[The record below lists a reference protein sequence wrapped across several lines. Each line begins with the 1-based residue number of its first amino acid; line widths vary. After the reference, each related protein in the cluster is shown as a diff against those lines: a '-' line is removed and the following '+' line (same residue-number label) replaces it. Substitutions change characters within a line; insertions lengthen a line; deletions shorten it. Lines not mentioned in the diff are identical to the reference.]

1 MPAQGCFYRKQI
13 HSNMI
18 KDYFPNSLSD
28 DQNNALS
35 MIESFLAS
43 QTNCF
48 LLKGYSGTG
57 KTFLMQGLVKYF
69 TSVGRQF
76 SLMAP
81 TGRAAMVIGDKTK
94 TDAYTLHKSIYNL
107 SELEDDDHTFKFRY
121 KLNLNAHSVNA
132 VYIIDESSMI
142 SDVYNED
149 EFFLFGSGYLLKDL
163 FSFVDFKYRTDA
175 KIIFIGDNAQLPPV
189 GMNFSPALDKEYLS
203 KNYQV
208 TTDEFEMKQIQRQQ
222 EGSGI
227 LTIATALRT
236 CLEKNEFN
244 RFDIG
249 NFADTTTLSS
259 EDFNSVYFQTVNNQI
274 SENTIV
280 ITHSNK
286 QAHDHNLA
294 IRQRFFPNQIDVQSG
309 DILINTKNN
318 YNYAVDLYN
327 GQFLKVVEASQIPE
341 PPKTIRFYKRGGE
354 IAEVTFVFRNIIA
367 ELTDVKGQKHQV
379 NCKIIDNFLKS
390 DLPRLTQ
397 NEQQALYVD
406 FKNRHPDLKPRTQEF
421 KEALRADKYF
431 NAMQVKYGYAITC
444 HKAQGGEWENT
455 FVNFQVYMRILSRGF
470 FRWAYTGITRA
481 KKNLFAINAQNYS
494 PLTEFIVQPITTIAN
509 IPANQFYI
517 PIDFFNRQTPFE
529 FAQPFLKAKYVELT
543 EKLKGQEIEIS
554 VSHQQYVERYSFK
567 RDDKSVTIDLNYR
580 AAGFTG
586 RTTIINSSGQEFAQF
601 IRQRITEP
609 LTIEFPYNPEEEF
622 QKELFD
628 LIKEQTSEE
637 EIPITNISNENYCDR
652 YFLKTEAN
660 CAYLD
665 CIYNG
670 QGIYSTFR
678 PYSTSG
684 EQDLKLQSLIKRL
697 T

>member
-1 MPAQGCFYRKQI
+1 MKIIDSFTL
-13 HSNMI
+13 N
-18 KDYFPNSLSD
+18 LSD
-28 DQNNALS
+28 DQSSAIQK
-35 MIESFLAS
+35 IEDFLTS

-48 LLKGYSGTG
+48 LLKGYAGTG

-69 TSVGRQF
+69 KSVGRQF
-76 SLMAP
+76 TLMAP

-94 TDAYTLHKSIYNL
+94 TDAYTIHKSIYNL
-107 SELEDDDHTFKFRY
+107 DELEDDDHTFKFRY
-121 KLNLNAHSVNA
+121 KLNLNEDSVNT

-149 EFFLFGSGYLLKDL
+149 EFFVFGSGYLLKDL

-189 GMNFSPALDKEYLS
+189 GMSFSPALDNDYLL
-203 KNYQV
+203 KHYQV
-208 TTDEFEMKQIQRQQ
+208 STDEFEMKQIQRQKD
-222 EGSGI
+222 GSGI

-236 CLEKNEFN
+236 CLEKDEFN
-244 RFDIG
+244 RFEIG
-249 NFADTTTLSS
+249 KYADTNSHTS
-259 EDFNSVYFQTVNNQI
+259 EEFDSVYFQTVNNQI

-286 QAHDHNLA
+286 QAHDYNIA
-294 IRQRFFPNQIDVQSG
+294 IREKFFPNQTDVQGG
-309 DILINTKNN
+309 DVLINTKNN
-318 YNYAVDLYN
+318 YNYPVDFYN
-327 GQFLKVVEASQIPE
+327 GQFLKVIETSQITE
-341 PPKTIRFYKRGGE
+341 SKTIRFYKRGGE
-354 IAEVTFVFRNIIA
+354 KAEVNFVFRDIIA

-379 NCKIIDNFLKS
+379 NCKLIDNFLKS

-406 FKNRHPDLKPRTQEF
+406 FKNRHPNLKPRTKEF
-421 KEALRADKYF
+421 KEAIKADKYF

-444 HKAQGGEWENT
+444 HKAQGGEWENA

-481 KKNLFAINAQNYS
+481 KKNLFAVNAQSYS
-494 PLTEFIVQPITTIAN
+494 PLSEFIIQPTATIGTA
-509 IPANQFYI
+509 PAKQYYV
-517 PIDFFNRQTPFE
+517 PSDFFEREIPLE
-529 FAQPFLKAKYVELT
+529 FSQPFLKAKYVELT
-543 EKLKGQEIEIS
+543 EKLKDQDIQIT
-554 VSHQQYVERYSFK
+554 VSHLQWVERYTFT
-567 RDDKSVTIDLNYR
+567 RGANSVTIDLNYGGK
-580 AAGFTG
+580 GFTG
-586 RTTIINSSGQEFAQF
+586 GNKIINTSDQEFAQF
-601 IRQRITEP
+601 VRQKITEP
-609 LTIEFPYNPEEEF
+609 LIFEFAYNPEKEF

-628 LIKEQTSEE
+628 LLKEETTEE

-652 YFLKTEAN
+652 YFLKTDAS

-670 QGIYSTFR
+670 QGIYSTFK
-678 PYSTSG
+678 PYSTKG

-697 T
+697 S

>member
-1 MPAQGCFYRKQI
+1 MR
-13 HSNMI
+13 I
-18 KDYFPNSLSD
+18 KDSFPYNLSD
-28 DQNNALS
+28 DQNTALEN
-35 MIESFLAS
+35 IESFLS
-43 QTNCF
+43 SPTNCF
-48 LLKGYSGTG
+48 LLKGYAGTG

-69 TSVGRQF
+69 KSAGRQF
-76 SLMAP
+76 ILMAP

-94 TDAYTLHKSIYNL
+94 ADAYTIHKSIYNL

-121 KLNLNAHSVNA
+121 KLNLNEDSVNT

-189 GMNFSPALDKEYLS
+189 GMNFSPALDKEYLA
-203 KNYQV
+203 NHYQIS
-208 TTDEFEMKQIQRQQ
+208 TGEFEMKQIQRQQ

-227 LTIATALRT
+227 LSIATQLRN
-236 CLEKNEFN
+236 CLETNEFN
-244 RFDIG
+244 RFEI
-249 NFADTTTLSS
+249 NKSNDTSTHSS
-259 EDFNSVYFQTVNNQI
+259 EDFNSVYFQTVNNEI

-286 QAHDHNLA
+286 QAHDYNLA
-294 IRQRFFPNQIDVQSG
+294 IRQRFFPNLTDVQDG

-318 YNYAVDLYN
+318 YNYVVDFYN
-327 GQFLKVVEASQIPE
+327 GQFLKVIEVSQTPE
-341 PPKTIRFYKRGGE
+341 PPKTIRFYKKGGE
-354 IAEVTFVFRNIIA
+354 KAEATFIFRDIIA

-406 FKNRHPDLKPRTQEF
+406 FKNGHPNLKPRTKEF
-421 KEALRADKYF
+421 KEAIRADKYF

-444 HKAQGGEWENT
+444 HKAQGGEWENA
-455 FVNFQVYMRILSRGF
+455 FVNFQVYMRILSKGF

-481 KKNLFAINAQNYS
+481 KKNLFAINAQSYS
-494 PLTEFIVQPITTIAN
+494 PLSEYIITPTATISNA
-509 IPANQFYI
+509 PTNQFYI
-517 PIDFFNRQTPFE
+517 PNDFFAREVPLE
-529 FAQPFLKAKYVELT
+529 FSQPFLKAKYVELT
-543 EKLKGQEIEIS
+543 EKLKGQDIEIS
-554 VSHQQYVERYSFK
+554 VSHLQWVERYTFVRSE
-567 RDDKSVTIDLNYR
+567 KSVTIDLNYGGR
-580 AAGFTG
+580 GFTG
-586 RTTIINSSGQEFAQF
+586 GNKIINTSDQEFAQF
-601 IRQRITEP
+601 VRQKITEP
-609 LTIEFPYNPEEEF
+609 FIFEFVYNPQKEF

-628 LIKEQTSEE
+628 LLKGETEEE

-652 YFLKTEAN
+652 YFLQTDAN

-670 QGIYSTFR
+670 QGIYSTFK
-678 PYSTSG
+678 PYSTKG
-684 EQDLKLQSLIKRL
+684 EQDLKLQLLLKRL
-697 T
+697 S

>member
-1 MPAQGCFYRKQI
+1 
-13 HSNMI
+13 MI
-18 KDYFPNSLSD
+18 KDHFPHTLSD

-35 MIESFLAS
+35 KIESFLTS
-43 QTNCF
+43 PTNCF
-48 LLKGYSGTG
+48 LLKGYAGTG

-76 SLMAP
+76 TLMAP

-94 TDAYTLHKSIYNL
+94 TDAYTVHKSIYNL
-107 SELEDDDHTFKFRY
+107 DELEDDDHTFKFRY
-121 KLNLNAHSVNA
+121 KLNLNEDSVNT
-132 VYIIDESSMI
+132 VYILDESSMI

-222 EGSGI
+222 DGSGI

-236 CLEKNEFN
+236 CLETNEFN
-244 RFDIG
+244 RFEIG
-249 NFADTTTLSS
+249 NFPDTSTHTS
-259 EDFNSVYFQTVNNQI
+259 EDFDTVYFQTVNNQI

-286 QAHDHNLA
+286 QAHDYNLA

-318 YNYAVDLYN
+318 YNYVVDFYN
-327 GQFLKVVEASQIPE
+327 GQFLKVVEVSQIPE

-354 IAEVTFVFRNIIA
+354 KAKVTFVFRDIIA

-379 NCKIIDNFLKS
+379 NCKIIDNFLKG

-406 FKNRHPDLKPRTQEF
+406 FKNRHPNLRPRTKEF
-421 KEALRADKYF
+421 KEAIRADKYF
-431 NAMQVKYGYAITC
+431 NAMQIKYGYAITC
-444 HKAQGGEWENT
+444 HKAQGGEWENA

-481 KKNLFAINAQNYS
+481 KKNLFAVNAQHYS
-494 PLTEFIVQPITTIAN
+494 PLSEFIVHPTATIAKA
-509 IPANQFYI
+509 PANQFYI
-517 PIDFFNRQTPFE
+517 PTDFFERQTPLE

-543 EKLKGQEIEIS
+543 EKLKDQEIEIS
-554 VSHQQYVERYSFK
+554 VSHQQYVERYYFM
-567 RDDKSVTIDLNYR
+567 RGDKSVTIDLNYG

-586 RTTIINSSGQEFAQF
+586 RTTLLNTSDQEFAQF

-609 LTIEFPYNPEEEF
+609 LIFEFAYNPEKEF

-628 LIKEQTSEE
+628 LLKGETTEE

-652 YFLKTEAN
+652 YFLKTDAN

-670 QGIYSTFR
+670 QGIYSTFK
-678 PYSTSG
+678 PYSTKG

-697 T
+697 S

>member
-1 MPAQGCFYRKQI
+1 MSIQDHF
-13 HSNMI
+13 S
-18 KDYFPNSLSD
+18 NSLSD

-35 MIESFLAS
+35 KIDSFLIS
-43 QTNCF
+43 QENCF
-48 LLKGYSGTG
+48 LLKGYAGTG
-57 KTFLMQGLVKYF
+57 KTFLLQGLVKYF
-69 TSVGRQF
+69 KSVGRQF
-76 SLMAP
+76 TLMAP

-94 TDAYTLHKSIYNL
+94 TDAYTVHKSIYNL
-107 SELEDDDHTFKFRY
+107 GELEDDEHTFKFRY
-121 KLNLNAHSVNA
+121 KLNLNEDSVNT

-189 GMNFSPALDKEYLS
+189 GMSFSPALDKEYLT
-203 KNYQV
+203 KHYQV

-227 LTIATALRT
+227 LAIATQLRN
-236 CLEKNEFN
+236 CLETNEFN
-244 RFDIG
+244 RFEIN
-249 NFADTTTLSS
+249 NFSDTTTHSS
-259 EDFNSVYFQTVNNQI
+259 EDFDSVYFKTVNNVI

-286 QAHDHNLA
+286 QAHDYNLA

-309 DILINTKNN
+309 DVLINTKNN
-318 YNYAVDLYN
+318 YNYPVDFYN
-327 GQFLKVVEASQIPE
+327 GQFLKVVEVSIIPE

-354 IAEVTFVFRNIIA
+354 KAEVTFVFRDIIA

-390 DLPRLTQ
+390 DLARLTQ

-406 FKNRHPDLKPRTQEF
+406 FKNRNQNLRPRTKEF
-421 KEALRADKYF
+421 KEAIRADKYF
-431 NAMQVKYGYAITC
+431 NSMQVKYGYAITC
-444 HKAQGGEWENT
+444 HKAQGGEWENA
-455 FVNFQVYMRILSRGF
+455 FVNFQVYMRILSKGF

-481 KKNLFAINAQNYS
+481 KKNLFAINAQIYS
-494 PLTEFIVQPITTIAN
+494 PLSEFIIHPTATIAN
-509 IPANQFYI
+509 APANQFYI
-517 PIDFFNRQTPFE
+517 PNDFFEREIQLE
-529 FAQPFLKAKYVELT
+529 FSQPFLKAKFVELT
-543 EKLKGQEIEIS
+543 EKLKDQDIVIS
-554 VSHQQYVERYSFK
+554 VSHLQYVERYSFV
-567 RDDKSVTIDLNYR
+567 RNEKSVTIDLNYGGK
-580 AAGFTG
+580 GFTG
-586 RTTIINSSGQEFAQF
+586 GNKIINSSDQEFAQF
-601 IRQRITEP
+601 VRQKITEP
-609 LTIEFPYNPEEEF
+609 LIFEFAYSPPKEF

-628 LIKEQTSEE
+628 LLKGETANE

-652 YFLKTEAN
+652 YFLQTDAN

-670 QGIYSTFR
+670 QGIYSTFK
-678 PYSTSG
+678 PYSTKG
-684 EQDLKLQSLIKRL
+684 EQDLKLQSLLKRL

>member
-1 MPAQGCFYRKQI
+1 
-13 HSNMI
+13 MI
-18 KDYFPNSLSD
+18 RDHFPTTLSG
-28 DQNNALS
+28 DQTETLS
-35 MIESFLAS
+35 KLESFLS
-43 QTNCF
+43 SSTNCF
-48 LLKGYSGTG
+48 LLKGYAGTG

-69 TSVGRQF
+69 QTTGRQF
-76 SLMAP
+76 TLMAP
-81 TGRAAMVIGDKTK
+81 TGRAAMVIGEKTK
-94 TDAYTLHKSIYNL
+94 TEAYTIHKSIYNL
-107 SELEDDDHTFKFRY
+107 GELEDDENTFKFCY
-121 KLNLNAHSVNA
+121 KLNLNEDSVNT

-163 FSFVDFKYRTDA
+163 FAFIDFNYRTDA
-175 KIIFIGDNAQLPPV
+175 KIIFVGDNAQLPPV
-189 GMNFSPALDKEYLS
+189 GMSFSPALDKEYLS
-203 KNYQV
+203 NKYQV

-222 EGSGI
+222 VGSGI

-236 CLEKNEFN
+236 CLETNEFN
-244 RFDIG
+244 RFEIG
-249 NFADTTTLSS
+249 NFSDTSNHTG
-259 EDFNSVYFQTVNNQI
+259 EDFDSVYFKTVNDQI

-286 QAHDHNLA
+286 QAHDYNTV

-318 YNYAVDLYN
+318 YNYVVDFYN
-327 GQFLKVVEASQIPE
+327 GQFLKVIEVSQIAE
-341 PPKTIRFYKRGGE
+341 PAKTIRFFKRGGE
-354 IAEVTFVFRNIIA
+354 KAEVTFVFRDIIA
-367 ELTDVKGQKHQV
+367 ELKDVKGQKHQV

-406 FKNRHPDLKPRTQEF
+406 FKNRHPNLKPRTREF
-421 KEALRADKYF
+421 KEAIRADKYF
-431 NAMQVKYGYAITC
+431 NAMQIKYGYAITC
-444 HKAQGGEWENT
+444 HKAQGGEWDNA

-481 KKNLFAINAQNYS
+481 KKNLFAVNAQHYS
-494 PLTEFIVQPITTIAN
+494 PLSEFIVHPTATIARAT
-509 IPANQFYI
+509 ANQFYI
-517 PIDFFNRQTPFE
+517 PSDFFERQTPLE

-554 VSHQQYVERYSFK
+554 VSHQQYVERYSFM
-567 RDDKSVTIDLNYR
+567 RGDKSVTIDLNYG
-580 AAGFTG
+580 ATGFTG
-586 RTTIINSSGQEFAQF
+586 RTTILNSSDQEFAQF
-601 IRQRITEP
+601 VRHRITEP
-609 LTIEFPYNPEEEF
+609 LIFEFAYNPEKEF

-628 LIKEQTSEE
+628 LLKGETTEE

-670 QGIYSTFR
+670 QGIYSTFK
-678 PYSTSG
+678 PYSTKG

-697 T
+697 S